1 MLVISPFLP
10 VPPYVWLC
18 SRSGQGEPMKVC
30 DMSSVLV
37 EHEARVDAAPKAHI
51 LLVDDNP
58 IKRLAMESARAH
70 RQSG

>member
-1 MLVISPFLP
+1 M
-10 VPPYVWLC
+10 
-18 SRSGQGEPMKVC
+18 QVC

-58 IKRLAMESARAH
+58 IKLLAMESARAH